1 MRMSKKKVVLLV
13 IMLLLLIG
21 LVWGIIYLKSVS
33 DYKQAVKETTFEEI
47 NISDISDGV
56 YIGEYDVNF
65 IYAKVEVT
73 VQNGEITNINIL
85 EHRHERGKTAEV
97 IADSIVDEQ
106 KIDVDAISGAT
117 NSSTVIKKAVEN
129 ALKSSKLTTF

>member
-1 MRMSKKKVVLLV
+1 MRISKKKIILCV
-13 IMLLLLIG
+13 IILLLLVG
-21 LVWGIIYLKSVS
+21 FVWGIIYLKSVA
-33 DYKQAVKETTFEEI
+33 DYKQDVKETTFEEI

-56 YIGEYDVNF
+56 YIGEYDLDF

-97 IADSIVDEQ
+97 IADRIVDEQ

-117 NSSTVIKKAVEN
+117 NSSAVIKKAVEN
-129 ALKSSKLTTF
+129 ALKNGL